1 MTNIHTNIGKY
12 IGPEGSYL
20 SGGIFSLKDQYFLR
34 STDNW
39 KVPLAVPTS
48 GLQLYLDASV
58 EESYSGTG
66 NVWSDISGND
76 KHFTWTTTPSYNASG
91 IKYFNTLNKTANGAA
106 SNSFGITN
114 TTGYT
119 FFYTIFQNSLA
130 TASAFRWTSSNAA
143 SSNGIFSHSTWSDG
157 VIYFDQGGCCESSQ
171 RTQVALPSPTGTWHV
186 IALRADRATTRRT
199 IWRNNSIL
207 TTNTVSMADINL
219 SSSLAVISPGTN
231 WDARLGQ
238 FLVYNRPLSDSEM
251 TTVYNDL
258 RVKVGL

>member
-1 MTNIHTNIGKY
+1 MTNTHTNIGKY

-34 STDNW
+34 STDSW
-39 KVPLAVPTS
+39 KVPLAVPTN

-66 NVWSDISGND
+66 NTWVDLSGNSRN
-76 KHFTWTTTPSYNASG
+76 FTWTSTPSYNASG
-91 IKYFNTLNKTANGAA
+91 IKYFNTLNNAASGPA
-106 SNSFGITN
+106 SNSFEITN

-119 FFYTIFQNSLA
+119 FFYTIFQNALSQA
-130 TASAFRWTSSNAA
+130 TSFYWATTNADGVR
-143 SSNGIFSHSTWSDG
+143 GIFTHSTWIDG
-157 VIYFDQGGCCESSQ
+157 TIFFDQGGCCDADT
-171 RTQVALPSPTGTWHV
+171 RTQVSLPSPTGTWHV

-207 TTNTVSMADINL
+207 ITNTAAMADINL
-219 SSSLAVISPGTN
+219 SSSPAAISPSPDWN
-231 WDARLGQ
+231 ARLGQ
-238 FLVYNRPLSDSEM
+238 FLVYNRALSDSEM

>member
-1 MTNIHTNIGKY
+1 MTNTHTNIGKY
-12 IGPEGSYL
+12 LGPEGSYL
-20 SGGIFSLKDQYFLR
+20 SGGIFSLKDQYFLT

-39 KVPLAVPTS
+39 KVPLSVPTN

-66 NVWSDISGND
+66 NIWSDISGNG
-76 KHFTWTTTPSYNASG
+76 KHFTWESTPSYNASG
-91 IKYFNTLNKTANGAA
+91 IKYFSTLGKVSSGPA

-119 FFYTIFQNSLA
+119 VFYTMFQNAL
-130 TASAFRWTSSNAA
+130 AA
-143 SSNGIFSHSTWSDG
+143 SSTFRWVSSNIPDDRGIFAHSTWVDG
-157 VIYFDQGGCCESSQ
+157 LIYFDQGGCCDADT
-171 RTQVALPSPTGTWHV
+171 RTSVALPSPTGTWHV
-186 IALRADRATTRRT
+186 IALRADRSTTRRT

-207 TTNTVSMADINL
+207 ATNSSSMANINL
-219 SSSLAVISPGTN
+219 SSSPARIGEDGN
-231 WDARLGQ
+231 WNARIGQ
-238 FLVYNRPLSDSEM
+238 FVMYNRPLSDSEM